1 MNNPPPLQ
9 LIPKEIEFQ
18 ENLISDQKSFKLEN
32 TSDKDVLYR
41 IKTTAPKRYMVRP
54 NTGHIL
60 PRSFVLIKVTMN
72 LSKDPKKD
80 PKSDKF
86 QVQSLYHSSPQQ
98 LDEQTVKD
106 IWSTSKSEVFKQRI
120 KAKIVQSGATSNN
133 LDASLTHSTTTF
145 SDSYNNPS
153 LTTSESDFVSQNN
166 IVKDPT
172 YPVEP
177 SVNPVSTYD
186 DQKGQSNTG
195 NNLSVSDIP
204 RNAAIPKQLSTPVV
218 TPIDMNLTEIE
229 QLKREK
235 AQLQRQCQD
244 LRKAKASNFSIERII
259 LLIIALIIGY
269 VLGKSNLI

>member
-1 MNNPPPLQ
+1 MNPSPPLQ

-18 ENLISDQKSFKLEN
+18 ENLISDVKSFKLEN

-106 IWSTSKSEVFKQRI
+106 IWSSSKTEVFKQRI
-120 KAKIVQSGATSNN
+120 KAKIQYGANSSTLDSSMNN
-133 LDASLTHSTTTF
+133 STTLN
-145 SDSYNNPS
+145 DSYNP
-153 LTTSESDFVSQNN
+153 LTTESESELVSN
-166 IVKDPT
+166 IAKDPV
-172 YPVEP
+172 YVEP
-177 SVNPVSTYD
+177 VNPVTNYD

-195 NNLSVSDIP
+195 NNLSATDIP
-204 RNAAIPKQLSTPVV
+204 RNTVPPKQPSAPVV
-218 TPIDMNLTEIE
+218 TPTDMNLTEIE

-235 AQLQRQCQD
+235 AHLLRQCQD
-244 LRKAKASNFSIERII
+244 LRKAKASNFSIERIV

-269 VLGKSNLI
+269 VLGKSNIF